1 MNQPDP
7 QSRSFEN
14 VMSSIQFGTLKIPQF
29 QREFVWPREKSAK
42 LMDSILKGFP
52 IGTFILWK
60 TKEQLRFVKEI
71 GGQALPPTPPGDY
84 SEQVLDGQQRL
95 TSLYAACN
103 GLTVTRDERPDDF
116 RNIFVDLDADAGDDA
131 EAPLVAIAPQGDVAS
146 TEADGHC
153 VRLVDLLKGEFELLK
168 NLSDERR
175 ERLQT
180 YQRRL
185 QTYQFSVILIQDAP
199 IDVATEIFTRI
210 NVSGQPLSVFEIMV
224 AKTYNQETG
233 FDLAERYS
241 AVRTRMEAVDYG
253 TVPPAALLQLA
264 SLLMVGQCQKQ
275 DILRLNT
282 TDFRETWRTVE
293 EAVEAAC
300 DYFRSYFRIPVSKL
314 LPYAALIVPFGYY
327 FAKAGRE
334 PWGDQRKWMRELFW
348 RISLSGRYTSAL
360 ETKLAVDIKRV
371 EAVLEGRE
379 PDYEGVDFSLSADSI
394 ESDGYFNTGRSFIK
408 AILCLYAYQQPESFA
423 SGAKV
428 RVANDWL
435 KRANSKNYHHFFPRA
450 YLERDDHASWYIN
463 HVANI
468 TIVDDYLNKREIK
481 AKAPSVYMRAFR
493 RENPHLSDTMKT
505 HLIDL
510 DSFGIWEDDYDR
522 FFRERCKLIARK
534 LRAWIPKR
542 SIDAVG
548 VRPRDEDY
556 DPNDLSPGDDL
567 GAEK

>member
-7 QSRSFEN
+7 QSRSFER
-14 VMSSIQFGTLKIPQF
+14 VVSSIELGTLKIPQF

-42 LMDSILKGFP
+42 LIDSILKGFP

-71 GGQALPPTPPGDY
+71 GGQTLPPTPKGDY

-116 RNIFVDLDADAGDDA
+116 RNIFVDLDADAADGA

-146 TEADGHC
+146 AQEDGRW
-153 VRLVDLLKGEFELLK
+153 VRLVDLIQGEFELLAK
-168 NLSDERR
+168 LNTKRR
-175 ERLQT
+175 ERLQA
-180 YQRRL
+180 YQKRI

-210 NVSGQPLSVFEIMV
+210 NVTGQPLSVFEIMV
-224 AKTYNQETG
+224 AKTYDQETE
-233 FDLAERYS
+233 FELAEKYR
-241 AVRTRMEAVDYG
+241 ALRTRLDAVDYG
-253 TVPPAALLQLA
+253 TVPPAALLQLT
-264 SLLMVGQCQKQ
+264 SVLMEGQCQKR

-282 TDFRETWRTVE
+282 AEFRMTWKIVE
-293 EAVEAAC
+293 DAVEATC
-300 DYFRSYFRIPVSKL
+300 DYFRGYFRIPVSKL

-327 FAKAGRE
+327 FARTGKE
-334 PWGDQRKWMRELFW
+334 PKGDQRKWMRELFW
-348 RISLSGRYTSAL
+348 RISLSGRYTSAV

-371 EAVLEGRE
+371 DAVLQGRE
-379 PDYEGVDFSLSADSI
+379 PDYDGLDVSLGGDSI

-408 AILCLYAYQQPESFA
+408 AILCLYAFQQPESFA

-450 YLERDDHASWYIN
+450 YLERQGGDSWYIN

-481 AKAPSVYMRAFR
+481 DKAPSAYMKEFR
-493 RENPHLSDTMKT
+493 KENPHIDNTMKT

-510 DSFGIWEDDYDR
+510 DSFGVWEDDYDR
-522 FFRERCKLIARK
+522 FFRERCKLISRK

-542 SIDAVG
+542 PIDAVG

-567 GAEK
+567 GAAR

>member
-1 MNQPDP
+1 MQQPDP
-7 QSRSFEN
+7 QSRSFEK
-14 VMSSIQFGTLKIPQF
+14 VMSSIEFGTLKIPQF

-42 LMDSILKGFP
+42 LIDSILKGFP

-71 GGQALPPTPPGDY
+71 GGQPLPPTPIGDY

-103 GLTVTRDERPDDF
+103 GLTVTRDKRPDDF
-116 RNIFVDLDADAGDDA
+116 RDIFVNLDTDASDDA

-146 TEADGHC
+146 VEKDGHC
-153 VRLVDLLKGEFELLK
+153 VRLVDLLNGEFELLVHL
-168 NLSDERR
+168 NATHRQR
-175 ERLQT
+175 VQT
-180 YQRRL
+180 YQKRI

-224 AKTYNQETG
+224 AKTYDHESG
-233 FDLAERYS
+233 FDLAERYR
-241 AVRTRMEAVDYG
+241 ALRTRLESVDYG
-253 TVPPAALLQLA
+253 TIPPAALLQLA

-282 TDFRETWRTVE
+282 ADFRKTWPTVE

-314 LPYAALIVPFGYY
+314 LPYAALIVPFGYF
-327 FAKAGRE
+327 FARARE
-334 PWGDQRKWMRELFW
+334 EPKRDQRKWMRELFW
-348 RISLSGRYTSAL
+348 RISLSGRYTSAV

-371 EAVLEGRE
+371 EAALQGKE
-379 PDYEGVDFSLSADSI
+379 PDYDEGVDLSAGSI
-394 ESDGYFNTGRSFIK
+394 ESNGYFNTGRSFIK

-450 YLERDDHASWYIN
+450 YLRRSGEEPWYIN

-481 AKAPSVYMRAFR
+481 AKAPSVYMKAFR
-493 RENPHLSDTMKT
+493 RENPHLKETIKT

-510 DSFGIWEDDYDR
+510 DTFGIWEDDYAL

-534 LRAWIPKR
+534 LRAWLPKR
-542 SIDAVG
+542 SIDEVG
-548 VRPRDEDY
+548 VRPHDEDY
-556 DPNDLSPGDDL
+556 DPDDLSPGDDL
-567 GAEK
+567 DAEE